1 MVCRDKGK
9 AVYSPLERSS
19 NVKNEILV
27 IGATGK
33 LGSQVVNC
41 LEQLGGEIRGA
52 TRNPENPRL
61 RSRSTARFV
70 EFDFERPETFPA
82 ALKGIERVFLIARPG
97 DDHSD
102 RVAVPLIEEMK
113 RQSIRHVVDVTAMGV
128 ETRDDIAL
136 RKMEILLEESGIE
149 FTHLRP
155 NWFMQVFSDGPL
167 LKDMVM
173 TNALHLPTA
182 DAKISY
188 VDVRDI
194 AAMAATALTKPG
206 HVNKAYTLTGAE
218 ALDHE
223 RITAK
228 ISKASGRMV
237 TYVPIDDEAARQAI
251 LAAGLS
257 MERAERLIGFYR
269 LVRQGFCARVSGDIE
284 TILGRPP
291 ISFTQFAQD
300 FASCWK

>member
-1 MVCRDKGK
+1 M
-9 AVYSPLERSS
+9 
-19 NVKNEILV
+19 KNEILV

-33 LGSQVVNC
+33 LGSQVANC
-41 LEQLGGEIRGA
+41 LEQLGEKVRAA
-52 TRNPENPRL
+52 TRNPESARL

-82 ALKGIERVFLIARPG
+82 ALKGIEHVFLIARPG
-97 DDHSD
+97 DEQPDK
-102 RVAVPLIEEMK
+102 VAAPLIEEMK
-113 RQSIRHVVDVTAMGV
+113 RQSIRHVVDITAMGV

-136 RKMEILLEESGIE
+136 HKMEILLEESGID

-194 AAMAATALTKPG
+194 AAMAATALVKPG
-206 HVNKAYTLTGAE
+206 HAGKAYTLTGAE
-218 ALDHE
+218 ALDHDQV
-223 RITAK
+223 TAE
-228 ISKASGRMV
+228 ISRASGQVV
-237 TYVPIDDEAARQAI
+237 TYVPIDDETARQAI

-257 MERAERLIGFYR
+257 TERAERLIGFYQ
-269 LVRQGFCARVSGDIE
+269 LVRQGFCAGVTGDIE
-284 TILGRPP
+284 TVLGRLP

-300 FASCWK
+300 FSSSWK